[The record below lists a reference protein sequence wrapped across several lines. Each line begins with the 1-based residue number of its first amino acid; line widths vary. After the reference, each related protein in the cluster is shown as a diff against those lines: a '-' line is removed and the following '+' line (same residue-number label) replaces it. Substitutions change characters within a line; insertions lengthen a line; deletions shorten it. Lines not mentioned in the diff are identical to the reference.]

1 MLHLKIIISL
11 CLIILAYMIIKS
23 QNKNKR
29 SFTIM
34 AISIFVV
41 FSVQDDI
48 YNMSDYTNNI
58 DCLIQGIKDGY
69 SS

>member
-1 MLHLKIIISL
+1 MLHIKIIISL

-23 QNKNKR
+23 QNKNKN

-48 YNMSDYTNNI
+48 YNMSDYTHNI
-58 DCLIQGIKDGY
+58 DCLIQGIQDGY